1 MEFKCR
7 LGQQMFLPPPCNQS
21 VGGGKMRRG
30 GGGAEESP
38 FSVPFI
44 KWYFFPAYHSST
56 STPSLNGVGRITTL
70 LSEQYHVNHLV
81 YCRYF

>member
-1 MEFKCR
+1 
-7 LGQQMFLPPPCNQS
+7 MFLPPPCNQS

-30 GGGAEESP
+30 GGEGEEESP
-38 FSVPFI
+38 FSVVFI

-70 LSEQYHVNHLV
+70 LSEQYQLNHLV
-81 YCRYF
+81 YCRYS